1 MHKTNIR
8 NIFAR
13 ILLSVG
19 LAFFGLLGF
28 GSNLSAQ
35 SLNQGYTADQPLEL
49 GMLVKEKDSD
59 HSKVEPV
66 SQNTLAYL
74 KGVVVNRND
83 SAVVISSEGQ
93 NVFVADSGTHEVL
106 VSDENGN
113 IKKGDYL
120 SISSIDGI
128 AMKADNNVSIV
139 LGRAAENFNG
149 VSDNI
154 GSTTRKSDNKKVNLG
169 KIQTDIAI
177 ATSPIKKQ
185 PARDTVPKIFKDVS
199 SSVAGKTVST
209 GRIWLASIIF
219 LASSMVTGIMLYGGA
234 RSSLIALGRNPLS
247 KKSIIRG
254 LIQVVIMGMIVFI
267 CGMFG
272 VYLLL
277 KL

>member
-1 MHKTNIR
+1 MYKTNT
-8 NIFAR
+8 IFAKL
-13 ILLSVG
+13 ILAISLIV
-19 LAFFGLLGF
+19 LGVIGF
-28 GSNLSAQ
+28 RPDLSAQ

-66 SQNTLAYL
+66 KQSTLAYL
-74 KGVVVNRND
+74 KGVVVSRND
-83 SAVVISSEGQ
+83 SAVVIAGEGQ
-93 NVFVADSGTHEVL
+93 NVFVADSGTHDVL

-120 SISSIDGI
+120 SISSLDGI
-128 AMKADNNVSIV
+128 AMKADNKVSIV
-139 LGRAAENFNG
+139 LGRAAENFDG
-149 VSDNI
+149 AADNI
-154 GSTTRKSDNKKVNLG
+154 GSTTRKSDDKKINLG
-169 KIQTDIAI
+169 KIQADIAI
-177 ATSPIKKQ
+177 AASPIKKQ
-185 PARDTVPKIFKDVS
+185 PARDTVPRIFKDVS
-199 SSVAGKTVST
+199 SSVAGKSVST
-209 GRIWLASIIF
+209 GRIWLASIVF